1 MIAVR
6 SCGTA
11 AGASAAAVLLG
22 AADAARTGAGAP
34 LPPAE
39 RGDVDRITGAAR
51 DVLGETAFLEAY
63 GRGGAMTPEE
73 AVQKAHSGGGLRVR
87 APRGA

>member
-1 MIAVR
+1 F
-6 SCGTA
+6 
-11 AGASAAAVLLG
+11 LLG

-51 DVLGETAFLEAY
+51 DELGETAFSEAY
-63 GRGGAMTPEE
+63 GRGGAMMPEE
-73 AVQKAHSGGGLRVR
+73 AVQEARTVGALGVR
-87 APRGA
+87 AH